1 MQATGGAVRAGHPQ
15 GRPDLAALRFVRAE
29 PRPAEA
35 TEDGSPHAAATLAA
49 LTALRRALPPNPETV
64 KE

>member
-15 GRPDLAALRFVRAE
+15 GRPDLAALHLVRAE
-29 PRPAEA
+29 HRPAEA
-35 TEDGSPHAAATLAA
+35 TEDGSRHAAAT
-49 LTALRRALPPNPETV
+49 LTALRRALPPNPDTV